1 MVVDVVDGDDMLS
14 VIISDSGPGIAES
27 ELKKVFE
34 PFYRVERSRNR
45 STGGTGLG
53 LSIARGMARMHGG
66 DVTLENRPEGGLK
79 ATATFKRS

>member
-1 MVVDVVDGDDMLS
+1 MPEFML
-14 VIISDSGPGIAES
+14 IDFGAEQMP
-27 ELKKVFE
+27 V
-34 PFYRVERSRNR
+34 R
-45 STGGTGLG
+45 LG